1 VFFNQTHKEDKKM
14 LGRKIIMTHKKLLK
28 AKGQCPDC
36 GGSGDLNEW
45 CFGQDCIDELC
56 DTCEGTGNAIVE
68 EVIPIDV
75 PCGSKIIERPEYL
88 VDKYTHYLVDKNRR
102 VDKPILLPYKTGEKK
117 TFVCDRCEGS
127 QIERYPEPF
136 GLCKKCKGISSEIT
150 ATVQSIEVKD
160 NNFIVRWL

>member
-1 VFFNQTHKEDKKM
+1 
-14 LGRKIIMTHKKLLK
+14 MTHAELLK

-36 GGSGDLNEW
+36 DGRGRSRKKIILEGRD
-45 CFGQDCIDELC
+45 CFHLVICL
-56 DTCEGTGNAIVE
+56 TCTGTGNAIVE

-75 PCGSKIIERPEYL
+75 PDGYGYSWLRCETSLYVYFVKFDGTCPECL
-88 VDKYTHYLVDKNRR
+88 EIKPPYTL
-102 VDKPILLPYKTGEKK
+102 GETK
-117 TFVCDRCEGS
+117 TFACDRCEGE